1 MITRLLDAGD
11 PGRFGGKAAQLS
23 RSLAAGLPVPDGVAL
38 AVDAVEAIVAGAS
51 LGALDLGGPVAV
63 RSSAIGEDG
72 ATASFAGQ
80 HLTVL
85 GVRSH
90 AEVVTAIHR
99 IHASAR
105 TPAARAYRARMG
117 VDHEPRVAVVVQ
129 RMIPADRAGVLFTR
143 HPVTGADERLIEGA
157 WGLGEAVVSGL
168 VDPDRARVARNR
180 EVLEHTVG
188 DKPVAIR
195 MTETGT
201 EEHPLAELR
210 ERSCLD
216 DATIDAICALADH
229 CDRVWSDPH
238 DIEWAFAEARIW
250 LLQRRPITRSLP

>member
-11 PGRFGGKAAQLS
+11 DRRFGGKAAQLA
-23 RSLAAGLPVPDGVAL
+23 RSMAAGLPVPDGHAIEAE
-38 AVDAVEAIVAGAS
+38 AVDAIVAGAAV
-51 LGALDLGGPVAV
+51 ALELSGPVAV

-72 ATASFAGQ
+72 RTASFAGQ

-85 GVRSH
+85 GVRTHEELVS
-90 AEVVTAIHR
+90 AIHR
-99 IHASAR
+99 VHASAR

-117 VDHEPRVAVVVQ
+117 VDEAPRIAVVVQ
-129 RMIPADRAGVLFTR
+129 RMVDAERAGVLFTR

-168 VDPDRARVARNR
+168 VDPDRARVARSG

-195 MTETGT
+195 MTSEGT
-201 EEHPLAELR
+201 EEHPLDELR
-210 ERSCLD
+210 ARSCLD
-216 DATIDAICALADH
+216 PETIAAICALADQ

-238 DIEWAFAEARIW
+238 DVEWAFYERKIW